1 MTNAYTQRH
10 IACSYSSYIL
20 TQKKQYITEHEDI
33 FRLVSLVKQAV
44 FVWLWHCLKK
54 IQAETKHQN
63 SIWIF
68 FLLSPNANN
77 INHSV
82 SHERQTTLNVEHIG
96 LHASLITT
104 HTQSLEL
111 LKQKTEH
118 ES

>member
-10 IACSYSSYIL
+10 ITYSYSSYIL
-20 TQKKQYITEHEDI
+20 TQKKQYITEREDI
-33 FRLVSLVKQAV
+33 FRLISLVKQAV
-44 FVWLWHCLKK
+44 FVWLCHCLKK
-54 IQAETKHQN
+54 QASKQYMD
-63 SIWIF
+63 F
-68 FLLSPNANN
+68 FFFPNANK

-104 HTQSLEL
+104 HTQSLEV
-111 LKQKTEH
+111 LKQKTEL